1 MSQAVQNYFSM
12 QRYKKK
18 MYDEASRAAWRKDLK
33 VKLYLDKNLI
43 TLRPWANRWKN
54 KRPKGLGWKD
64 DC

>member
-12 QRYKKK
+12 QWYKKK
-18 MYDEASRAAWRKDLK
+18 MYDEASKAAWRKDLK